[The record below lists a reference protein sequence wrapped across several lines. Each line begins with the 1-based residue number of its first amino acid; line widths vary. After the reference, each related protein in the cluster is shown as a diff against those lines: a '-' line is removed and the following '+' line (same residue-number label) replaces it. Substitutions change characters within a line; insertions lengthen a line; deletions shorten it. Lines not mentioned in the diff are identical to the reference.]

1 MCFSRWSQSVLF
13 SFMLL
18 FSAFTHAEDNYQ
30 QWVQDIENRLDKT
43 TALYASKAIKKEQYS
58 KAILLL

>member
-1 MCFSRWSQSVLF
+1 MCFSRWSQSVFF

-43 TALYASKAIKKEQYS
+43 TALYSAPR
-58 KAILLL
+58 

>member
-43 TALYASKAIKKEQYS
+43 TALFLFSS
-58 KAILLL
+58 

>member
-1 MCFSRWSQSVLF
+1 MCFSRWSQSVFF

-43 TALYASKAIKKEQYS
+43 TALYSAPRLNHSCIKMH
-58 KAILLL
+58 ATI

>member
-30 QWVQDIENRLDKT
+30 QWVLQRSNGC
-43 TALYASKAIKKEQYS
+43 AIKFP
-58 KAILLL
+58 